1 MVKMCR
7 AHSNPTQGLEW
18 GHQHALICKEEWK
31 EKLVR
36 IPRTVRVVCY
46 LVILLTNAWAV
57 IALGIDLPWSRFR
70 IPAAMI
76 YGAALASI
84 IYLLRGKLGKQLAA
98 GLLCFACVLGWWLTL
113 KPSND
118 GDWNPDFA
126 RPAWGEIDGDLVTI
140 HNVRHCD
147 YQTELEFTCQW
158 YTRPVNL
165 NDIESLD
172 LFMNYWG
179 SPLIAHT
186 ILSFHVREQEPIVFS
201 IETRRQKGQIY
212 SALLGFF
219 RRFTLFSVVS
229 DERDVVRVRTN
240 FRHGE
245 DLYLYRTTA
254 TREFARSLFLNY
266 IGMVN
271 QLHDHPQWYNAITHN
286 CTTEIYT
293 LKSMRTQPYD
303 WRILLNGKGDEMA
316 YEKDMIVTGGLP
328 FKELKHQAWINRV
341 AKGADNSPDFSML
354 IREGRPGF

>member
-1 MVKMCR
+1 M
-7 AHSNPTQGLEW
+7 
-18 GHQHALICKEEWK
+18 ALAIDSPWPR
-31 EKLVR
+31 LR
-36 IPRTVRVVCY
+36 IT
-46 LVILLTNAWAV
+46 AAV
-57 IALGIDLPWSRFR
+57 IYGLILGSILYPLKRR
-70 IPAAMI
+70 P
-76 YGAALASI
+76 GA
-84 IYLLRGKLGKQLAA
+84 QLAA

-113 KPSND
+113 KPSNE

-126 RPAWGEIDGDLVTI
+126 RPAWSEINGDLITI

-147 YQTELEFTCQW
+147 YITELDFTCQW
-158 YTRPVNL
+158 GTRTVDL
-165 NDIESLD
+165 NDIDGLD

-186 ILSFHVREQEPIVFS
+186 ILSFHVRQQEPVVFS
-201 IETRRQKGQIY
+201 IETRRLKGQSY

-229 DERDVVRVRTN
+229 DERDVVRLRTN

-254 TREFARSLFLNY
+254 TPEFARSLFLNY
-266 IGMVN
+266 IGMAN

-293 LKSMRTQPYD
+293 LKSMSAQPFD

-316 YEKDMIVTGGLP
+316 YERGLIVTGGLP
-328 FKELKHQAWINRV
+328 FKELKQRAWINP
-341 AKGADNSPDFSML
+341 AAQAADRNSDFSML
-354 IREGRPGF
+354 IRKGRPGF